1 MNPQMILISMF
12 VPQTV
17 TICKLFSGFY
27 RVNYDQRN
35 WKLIMEQL
43 KEDHTKIHVINR
55 AQLMDD
61 AFNLARVGRINY
73 DLLLDMAEYL
83 SKETE
88 FFPWH
93 AAFSGFAYLN
103 NMLEES
109 ESYGYFKVNT

>member
-1 MNPQMILISMF
+1 
-12 VPQTV
+12 
-17 TICKLFSGFY
+17 
-27 RVNYDQRN
+27 
-35 WKLIMEQL
+35 MEQL